1 MEGMLETILKKV
13 MVNQANRLAELNEDI
28 SDEAL
33 SSIEVE
39 DVKEIKL

>member
-1 MEGMLETILKKV
+1 

-28 SDEAL
+28 SDEVL

>member
-1 MEGMLETILKKV
+1 MLETILKKV